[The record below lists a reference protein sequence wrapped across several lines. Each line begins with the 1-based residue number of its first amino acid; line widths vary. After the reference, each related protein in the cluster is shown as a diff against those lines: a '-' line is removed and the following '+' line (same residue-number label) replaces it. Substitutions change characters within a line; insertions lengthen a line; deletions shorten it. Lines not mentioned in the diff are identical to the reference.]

1 MKIINNKTEAIQE
14 LKRISTRTNSEN
26 NKEINAVVEEILQK
40 VKTYGDQAV
49 EKYTRTFD
57 GFNPNPMQV
66 STSDLKDAWDEI
78 DSNLKRSL
86 EIAHK
91 RIKKFH
97 EKEIPSSFTIKG
109 KHGDLVQRKWRP
121 VKKAGIYIPGGRAA
135 YPSTVLMNAIP
146 AKVAGVEEILMVS
159 PGNKEGEINKT
170 VLAAAYLSGI
180 DKVFRIGGAQAI
192 AALAFGTKKINRV
205 DVISGP
211 GNIYVTTAKKLI
223 YGSTGIDSLAGPS
236 EILIIAD
243 ETAQSTH
250 IASDLLAQA
259 EHDPLASSILLTT
272 SKDQAK
278 KVLEEIEKRIV
289 DHPRK
294 EICMQSIKNWGL
306 IVICENY
313 ESCIELSNN
322 FAPEHLEILAL
333 DSQKILEGIENA
345 GAIFLGKWTPEAV
358 GDYLAGPNHTL
369 PTSGNARFS
378 GSLGVETFMKNTSI
392 IEFNE
397 ESLKVNGLD
406 IINLAESEGLH
417 SHAYS
422 VKIRFDDQLT
432 FEGE

>member
-1 MKIINNKTEAIQE
+1 MKIINNKKEAIEE

-26 NKEINAVVEEILQK
+26 NNKINAIVEEILHE
-40 VKTYGDQAV
+40 VKIYGDVAV
-49 EKYTRTFD
+49 EKYTKKFD
-57 GFNPNPMQV
+57 DFNPDPMQV
-66 STSDLKDAWDEI
+66 SADQIKNAWDEI
-78 DSNLKRSL
+78 DNNLKHSHVV
-86 EIAHK
+86 AHK
-91 RIKKFH
+91 RIQKFH
-97 EKEIPSSFTIKG
+97 EKEIPQSFTIKG
-109 KHGDLVQRKWRP
+109 EYGDIVQRRWRP
-121 VKKAGIYIPGGRAA
+121 VKNAGIYIPGGRAA

-146 AKVAGVEEILMVS
+146 AKVAGVEEIIMVS

-170 VLAAAYLSGI
+170 VLAAAHLSGI
-180 DKVFRIGGAQAI
+180 NKVFRIGGAQAI
-192 AALAFGTKKINRV
+192 GALAFGTNQINKV

-272 SKDQAK
+272 SKNQAK
-278 KVLEEIEKRIV
+278 EVLEELYKKID

-313 ESCIELSNN
+313 ESCVELSNN
-322 FAPEHLEILAL
+322 FAPEHLEILTI
-333 DSQKILEGIENA
+333 DSKKILAGIENA

-369 PTSGNARFS
+369 PTSGNSRFS

-397 ESLKVNGLD
+397 ESLKVNSLD
-406 IINLAESEGLH
+406 IINLAKSEGLH
-417 SHAYS
+417 SHANS
-422 VKIRFDDQLT
+422 VQIRFED
-432 FEGE
+432 

>member
-1 MKIINNKTEAIQE
+1 MKIINNKRDAIKE
-14 LKRISTRTNSEN
+14 LERISTRTNSDN
-26 NKEINAVVEEILQK
+26 NRKINEIVEEILQE
-40 VKTYGDQAV
+40 VKIYGDKAV
-49 EKYTRTFD
+49 EKYTKKFD
-57 GFNPNPMQV
+57 GFKPIPMQV
-66 STSDLKDAWDEI
+66 SSDELKHAWDEI
-78 DSNLKRSL
+78 DNNLKLSL
-86 EIAHK
+86 EVAHQ
-91 RIKKFH
+91 RIKRFH

-109 KHGDLVQRKWRP
+109 EHGDSVERRWKP

-135 YPSTVLMNAIP
+135 YPSSVLMNAIP
-146 AKVAGVEEILMVS
+146 AKVAGVNEITMVS
-159 PGNKEGEINKT
+159 PGNKFGEINKT
-170 VLAAAYLSGI
+170 VLAAAHLSGI
-180 DKVFRIGGAQAI
+180 NKVFRIGGAQAI
-192 AALAFGTKKINRV
+192 GALAFGTNQINKV

-211 GNIYVTTAKKLI
+211 GNVYVTTAKKLI

-259 EHDPLASSILLTT
+259 EHDPMASSILLTT
-272 SKDQAK
+272 SKNQAK
-278 KVLEEIEKRIV
+278 EVLEVLNKIIE

-313 ESCIELSNN
+313 ESCIELCNN
-322 FAPEHLEILAL
+322 FAPEHLEILTL
-333 DSQKILEGIENA
+333 DSKKILEGVENA

-369 PTSGNARFS
+369 PTSGNSRFS

-397 ESLKVNGLD
+397 ESLKVNSSH
-406 IINLAESEGLH
+406 ITNLAKSEGLH
-417 SHAYS
+417 SHANS
-422 VKIRFDDQLT
+422 VQIRF
-432 FEGE
+432 EN

>member
-1 MKIINNKTEAIQE
+1 MKIIDNKKEAIQE

-26 NKEINAVVEEILQK
+26 NSNINAIVEKILQE
-40 VKTYGDQAV
+40 VRLDGDMAV
-49 EKYTRTFD
+49 EKYTKKFD
-57 GFNPNPMQV
+57 GFNPVPMQV
-66 STSDLKDAWDEI
+66 STNDLKDAWNEI
-78 DSNLKRSL
+78 DSNLKHSL
-86 EIAHK
+86 EVALK
-91 RIKKFH
+91 RITKFH
-97 EKEIPSSFTIKG
+97 EKEIPSSFLIKG
-109 KHGDLVQRKWRP
+109 QHGDTVQRKWRP
-121 VKKAGIYIPGGRAA
+121 VKNAGIYIPGGKAA

-146 AKVAGVEEILMVS
+146 ATVAGVEEIIMVS

-180 DKVFRIGGAQAI
+180 NKVFRIGGAQAI
-192 AALAFGTKKINRV
+192 GALAFGTNQINKV
-205 DVISGP
+205 DVITGP

-223 YGSTGIDSLAGPS
+223 YGTTGIDSLAGPS

-243 ETAQSTH
+243 ETANIGY

-259 EHDPLASSILLTT
+259 EHDPLASAILLTT
-272 SKDQAK
+272 SKKQAK
-278 KVLEEIEKRIV
+278 EVLEELYKKIN

-294 EICMQSIKNWGL
+294 EICMQSIQNWGL

-322 FAPEHLEILAL
+322 FAPEHLEIIAQ
-333 DSQKILEGIENA
+333 DSKKILEGIENA

-369 PTSGNARFS
+369 PTSGNSRFS

-397 ESLKVNGLD
+397 ESLKFNSLD
-406 IINLAESEGLH
+406 IINLAKSEGLH
-417 SHAYS
+417 SHANS
-422 VKIRFDDQLT
+422 VQIRF
-432 FEGE
+432 EN